1 MKFSKLAWL
10 GVVRHLRDIPAVQR
24 LAILDIGDTSD
35 KNGNEAWKSNK
46 RVMDELGVSLDT
58 VKRARRAA
66 IDHGLWVVTKPGRA
80 CGKGDDKETTHY
92 RLTMPAVGAS
102 AAPSNDETEVLN
114 GCSTAPIK
122 DDLTGAVD
130 GVNGCYRA
138 PLMGAEIA
146 PSSGTSSGITSGES
160 RAREEP
166 LDVTAVPEPS
176 DALSRDQ
183 IVSNTVIEG
192 VLVEGVLDKHDIDPE
207 PPRYCE
213 KHRPFGT
220 SDSCPGCKIARLNH
234 EAWEKRNGIE
244 GPEGWAALGGSKL
257 RTIAELARQERIRER
272 ALEPS
277 CPWCRDTGLV
287 ILRDGTPG
295 DSPMW
300 CSHELYGRR
309 PATDEEI
316 AEYERRT
323 A

>member
-24 LAILDIGDTSD
+24 LVIEDIGGTSD

-46 RVMDELGVSLDT
+46 KVMDELGVSLDT

-66 IDHGLWVVTKPGRA
+66 VDHGLWVVTKLGRA

-92 RLTMPAVGAS
+92 RLTMPV
-102 AAPSNDETEVLN
+102 N

-122 DDLTGAVD
+122 DDLTGAAD
-130 GVNGCYRA
+130 GVNGCSTA
-138 PLMGAEIA
+138 LLTGAEIA
-146 PSSGTSSGITSGES
+146 PSLGTSLELSLGES

-166 LDVTAVPEPS
+166 LDVTAVPEPVS
-176 DALSRDQ
+176 ALSQDQ
-183 IVSNTVIEG
+183 SLQKTVIYDG
-192 VLVEGVLDKHDIDPE
+192 QLVEPADDPE
-207 PPRYCE
+207 PPYYCE
-213 KHRPFGT
+213 KHRPYGT

-234 EAWEKRNGIE
+234 EAWGKRQGVNGPAGWLLLAQQLGQEPAPEKESR
-244 GPEGWAALGGSKL
+244 PK
-257 RTIAELARQERIRER
+257 
-272 ALEPS
+272 

-287 ILRDGTPG
+287 ILSDGTPG
-295 DSPMW
+295 SLPMW
-300 CSHELYGRR
+300 CLHEAGARR

-316 AEYERRT
+316 ADYERRT

>member
-24 LAILDIGDTSD
+24 LVILDIGDTSD
-35 KNGNEAWKSNK
+35 KYGHEAWKSNK

-66 IDHGLWVVTKPGRA
+66 VDHGLWVVTKPGRA

-92 RLTMPAVGAS
+92 RLTMPV
-102 AAPSNDETEVLN
+102 N

-130 GVNGCYRA
+130 GVNGCSRA

-176 DALSRDQ
+176 DALSQDHLLDEKKYIIDGQ
-183 IVSNTVIEG
+183 
-192 VLVEGVLDKHDIDPE
+192 LVELDDDPE
-207 PPRYCE
+207 PPYYCE
-213 KHRPFGT
+213 KHRPYGT
-220 SDSCPGCKIARLNH
+220 PDSCPGCKIARKNH
-234 EAWEKRNGIE
+234 EAWEKRQGVNGPAGWLLLAQKLGQE
-244 GPEGWAALGGSKL
+244 PAPE
-257 RTIAELARQERIRER
+257 RESR
-272 ALEPS
+272 PK

-287 ILRDGTPG
+287 ILSDGTPG
-295 DSPMW
+295 SLPMW
-300 CSHELYGRR
+300 CLHEAGARR

-316 AEYERRT
+316 ADYERRT

>member
-35 KNGNEAWKSNK
+35 KNGHEAWKSNK

-92 RLTMPAVGAS
+92 RLTMPV
-102 AAPSNDETEVLN
+102 N

-130 GVNGCYRA
+130 GVNGCSRA

-146 PSSGTSSGITSGES
+146 PSSVLSSELSSGES

-166 LDVTAVPEPS
+166 LDVTVVPEPS
-176 DALSRDQ
+176 DALSQDLLEQ
-183 IVSNTVIEG
+183 NYDIEG
-192 VLVEGVLDKHDIDPE
+192 VVIEGVLDKHDIDPE
-207 PPRYCE
+207 PPYYCE

-234 EAWEKRNGIE
+234 EAWEKRQGVNG
-244 GPEGWAALGGSKL
+244 PAGWLLLAQQLG
-257 RTIAELARQERIRER
+257 QEP
-272 ALEPS
+272 ALERESRPK

-287 ILRDGTPG
+287 ILSDGTPG
-295 DSPMW
+295 SLPMW
-300 CSHELYGRR
+300 CLHEAGARR

>member
-35 KNGNEAWKSNK
+35 KNGLDAWKSNK
-46 RVMDELGVSLDT
+46 KVMDELGVSLDT

-66 IDHGLWVVTKPGRA
+66 VDHGLWVVTKPGRA

-92 RLTMPAVGAS
+92 RLTMPA
-102 AAPSNDETEVLN
+102 N

-122 DDLTGAVD
+122 DDLTGAAD

-166 LDVTAVPEPS
+166 LDVTAVPEAS
-176 DALSRDQ
+176 DALSQGDLV
-183 IVSNTVIEG
+183 VSNTMIDGE
-192 VLVEGVLDKHDIDPE
+192 LVELDDDPE

-213 KHRPFGT
+213 KHRPYGT

-234 EAWEKRNGIE
+234 EAWEKRQGVNGVAGWLLLAQKLGE
-244 GPEGWAALGGSKL
+244 EPAPE
-257 RTIAELARQERIRER
+257 REPR
-272 ALEPS
+272 PK

-287 ILRDGTPG
+287 ILGDGTPG

-316 AEYERRT
+316 ADYERRT

>member
-66 IDHGLWVVTKPGRA
+66 IDYGLWVVTKPGRA

-146 PSSGTSSGITSGES
+146 PSSGISSGTSSGES

-166 LDVTAVPEPS
+166 LDVTAVPESS
-176 DALSRDQ
+176 DALSQDQ
-183 IVSNTVIEG
+183 LLETNVIYGE
-192 VLVEGVLDKHDIDPE
+192 VVELDDDPE
-207 PPRYCE
+207 PQYGCDEHPLGHG
-213 KHRPFGT
+213 KP
-220 SDSCPGCKIARLNH
+220 CPACGIARHHYNRWH
-234 EAWEKRNGIE
+234 ERHADRIVAQLFNI
-244 GPEGWAALGGSKL
+244 PEPPPP
-257 RTIAELARQERIRER
+257 
-272 ALEPS
+272 EPVWRPR
-277 CPWCRDTGLV
+277 CPWCQDTGLV
-287 ILRDGTPG
+287 LMSDGEVGSP
-295 DSPMW
+295 PMW
-300 CSHELYGRR
+300 CPHELYGRR

-316 AEYERRT
+316 AEYHRRT